1 MKSRWLLN
9 LALLLIVV
17 GIALF
22 LYLRPAPA
30 PVQPQAQEYTVS
42 TVLPSAI
49 SRISIEFPAKAP
61 VVLERRDGN
70 WFLVQPYAARA
81 GKDVVYNMLA
91 ILGARSGSR
100 FAAGDLARFGLDA
113 PVLRLKLDAE
123 EFTFGTFNPVSGLQY
138 IAYKDAVYL
147 VPSRH
152 AEVAG
157 TQVVE
162 LLDKNPL
169 APSETIA
176 GFDFSRLEQWEPTGL
191 RLDLQNGK
199 WQVSIAA
206 AKPNQQEL
214 NEWFAEIWGNS
225 TATSVEPYQPD
236 RKATYPSFEV
246 KLPDGKRVH
255 FDKLQE
261 SPELLLARPDEGL
274 LYHFPMDQGFA
285 MLNPP
290 VGFKPQ

>member
-9 LALLLIVV
+9 LALLLVVAGIV
-17 GIALF
+17 LF
-22 LYLRPAPA
+22 LYLRPTE
-30 PVQPQAQEYTVS
+30 PVEQQADKNYPVS
-42 TVLPSAI
+42 DVAPSAI
-49 SRISIEFPAKAP
+49 SKISIEFPAKAP
-61 VVLERRDGN
+61 LVLERRDGN
-70 WFLVQPYAARA
+70 WLLAQPYRARA
-81 GKDVVYNMLA
+81 GKNVVYHVLS
-91 ILGARSGSR
+91 ILSASSPQK
-100 FAAGDLARFGLDA
+100 FAADNLSRFGLDA
-113 PVLRLKLDAE
+113 PVLRLRLDAE
-123 EFTFGTFNPVSGLQY
+123 EISFGTYNPVSGLQY
-138 IAYKDAVYL
+138 IAYRNAVYM
-147 VPSRH
+147 VSNRYS
-152 AEVAG
+152 EVAG

-162 LLDKNPL
+162 FLDKNPL

-191 RLDLQNGK
+191 RVDLQNGK
-199 WQVSIAA
+199 WQVSIPA
-206 AKPNQQEL
+206 AKPQQQEL
-214 NEWFAEIWGNS
+214 NEWFAEVWGNA

-236 RKATYPSFEV
+236 RNTTYPSFEV

-274 LYHFPMDQGFA
+274 IYHYPMDQGFA

>member
-9 LALLLIVV
+9 LALLLVV
-17 GIALF
+17 AGIALF

-30 PVQPQAQEYTVS
+30 PVQQQAQEYTVS
-42 TVLPSAI
+42 SVLPSAI

-61 VVLERRDGN
+61 VVLEKKDGN
-70 WFLVQPYAARA
+70 WLLAQPYAARA
-81 GKDVVYNMLA
+81 GKDVVYH
-91 ILGARSGSR
+91 ILSILSARSGSR
-100 FAAGDLARFGLDA
+100 FAADDLARFGLDA
-113 PVLRLKLDAE
+113 PVLRLKFDAE
-123 EFTFGTFNPVSGLQY
+123 EIIFGTFNPVSGLQY
-138 IAYKDAVYL
+138 IAYQDAVYL

-169 APSETIA
+169 GPAESIA
-176 GFDFSRLEQWEPTGL
+176 GFDFSHLEQWEPTGL
-191 RLDLQNGK
+191 RLERKDGK

-206 AKPNQQEL
+206 AKPKQQEID
-214 NEWFAEIWGNS
+214 EWLGEIWNNVP
-225 TATSVEPYQPD
+225 ATSVEPYTPD
-236 RKATYPSFEV
+236 RKAQLPSFEV
-246 KLPDGKRVH
+246 KLANGKSVH

-261 SPELLLARPDEGL
+261 SPELLIGRPDEGM

>member
-9 LALLLIVV
+9 LALLLVVAGIV
-17 GIALF
+17 LF
-22 LYLRPAPA
+22 LDLRPSEQVEQHADKSY
-30 PVQPQAQEYTVS
+30 PVSDVA
-42 TVLPSAI
+42 PSAI
-49 SRISIEFPAKAP
+49 SKISIEFPAKAP
-61 VVLERRDGN
+61 LVLERRDGN
-70 WFLVQPYAARA
+70 WFLAQPYPARA
-81 GKDVVYNMLA
+81 GKNVVYHVLS
-91 ILGARSGSR
+91 ILSASSPQK
-100 FAAGDLARFGLDA
+100 FAADNLSRFGLDA
-113 PVLRLKLDAE
+113 PVLRLRLDAE
-123 EFTFGTFNPVSGLQY
+123 EISFGTYNPVSGLQY
-138 IAYKDAVYL
+138 IAYRDAVYM
-147 VPSRH
+147 VSNRYS
-152 AEVAG
+152 EVAG

-162 LLDKNPL
+162 FLDKNPL

-191 RLDLQNGK
+191 RVDLQNGK
-199 WQVSIAA
+199 WQVSIPA
-206 AKPNQQEL
+206 AKPKQQDL
-214 NEWFAEIWGNS
+214 NEWFAEIWGNA

-236 RKATYPSFEV
+236 RNTTYPSFEV

-274 LYHFPMDQGFA
+274 LYHYPMDQGFA